1 MNHPFDVNSFKF
13 YLKFQDLNDV
23 WYQISEPIGF
33 DGVAFSKE
41 QESGKYNRSIEYL
54 DIDKLE
60 FPDAQTIL
68 SVTEQVIDPY
78 GNTSNH
84 LDFGLHWWLRA
95 FELKGFEAV
104 VLFKVT
110 KDNIDFRLFQADLK
124 GDELSDF
131 RTYVQCGFI
140 DNTKVANFK
149 RTKES
154 KFNVFADKDWNG
166 NTITPITTFNYL
178 RRATSFQEKSLL
190 NQPANFNVNVVQF
203 GGDAHVFQPCLNIAE
218 SEIPTTLTSFLEIE
232 YLPDT
237 GDVNQSKQLIQD
249 RTVIR
254 ARKRISNLVVDITDV
269 NLSFLTTGFFTR
281 NQLVVAYGNTPI
293 DDWTPIQL
301 FESTNTSFN
310 LTNQSY
316 QVVIPNLEIGQRVWI
331 YFSST
336 NGNPIQNPT
345 PLSSVSL
352 NINNAIKISLKA
364 NTLALDQVISV
375 FRWIDFIKQASKF
388 NQNIPVN
395 ASLFDVGG
403 KHYQN
408 AIYNKRMM
416 TRRTDFLYTTPKEV
430 FESLQE
436 VNCDAEIDNDE
447 IFIGHETDFYKDVEI
462 GVFEEIPQENQNI
475 SYNDKSM
482 INKMTYEYN
491 YEKDRNTI
499 GTSKSVHNL
508 IELRILN
515 EKENYIGIKNKL
527 IRDPL
532 AKQKAFD
539 LELRQPTTET
549 DDDNNIFIENMV
561 ELAPNSFGNL
571 KAFLAMR
578 VVAGNLEILNI
589 DSLGDAQ
596 EIPFNWFSLGLGV
609 GLSVSIIAG
618 VNIGTY
624 SVLFISEDGNLI
636 RLQPTIGVPTFSG
649 DGFINMQYF
658 YTGVAFQ
665 TRTNQGF
672 SLIENVS
679 DTFSDLAYTPKRNII
694 NYFSEKLGNVLMYAQ
709 KNIVVAQPPIN
720 EDCTTQLTT
729 ESVPV
734 IEKADI
740 TYSSLA
746 TPLITGRTINS
757 SMVGNYGDVV
767 AYLQAYKVNRGYIS
781 IIVNNDKVVKVFPKN
796 FKYFLSENRIEL
808 KNAEEKF
815 EPITLTITGTIGN
828 LYVSGSPRRID
839 WWRFQNDFLQV
850 FDEKSRPLS
859 SKYEYNLVILNGVTY
874 NSADELATA
883 LMLLN

>member
-68 SVTEQVIDPY
+68 SVVEQVIDPY

-95 FELKGFEAV
+95 LELKGFEAV

-124 GDELSDF
+124 GDDLSDF

-166 NTITPITTFNYL
+166 NTITPISTFSYL

-190 NQPANFNVNVVQF
+190 NQPTNFNVNVAQF

-364 NTLALDQVISV
+364 NTLALDQVISA

-388 NQNIPVN
+388 NQDITVN

-462 GVFEEIPQENQNI
+462 GVFEEIPQENQNLAF
-475 SYNDKSM
+475 NDKSM
-482 INKMTYEYN
+482 INKFTFEYN
-491 YEKDRNTI
+491 YEKDRDTI

-515 EKENYIGIKNKL
+515 EKEN
-527 IRDPL
+527 
-532 AKQKAFD
+532 
-539 LELRQPTTET
+539 
-549 DDDNNIFIENMV
+549 
-561 ELAPNSFGNL
+561 
-571 KAFLAMR
+571 
-578 VVAGNLEILNI
+578 
-589 DSLGDAQ
+589 
-596 EIPFNWFSLGLGV
+596 
-609 GLSVSIIAG
+609 
-618 VNIGTY
+618 
-624 SVLFISEDGNLI
+624 
-636 RLQPTIGVPTFSG
+636 
-649 DGFINMQYF
+649 
-658 YTGVAFQ
+658 
-665 TRTNQGF
+665 
-672 SLIENVS
+672 
-679 DTFSDLAYTPKRNII
+679 
-694 NYFSEKLGNVLMYAQ
+694 
-709 KNIVVAQPPIN
+709 
-720 EDCTTQLTT
+720 
-729 ESVPV
+729 
-734 IEKADI
+734 
-740 TYSSLA
+740 
-746 TPLITGRTINS
+746 
-757 SMVGNYGDVV
+757 
-767 AYLQAYKVNRGYIS
+767 
-781 IIVNNDKVVKVFPKN
+781 
-796 FKYFLSENRIEL
+796 
-808 KNAEEKF
+808 
-815 EPITLTITGTIGN
+815 
-828 LYVSGSPRRID
+828 
-839 WWRFQNDFLQV
+839 
-850 FDEKSRPLS
+850 
-859 SKYEYNLVILNGVTY
+859 
-874 NSADELATA
+874 
-883 LMLLN
+883 